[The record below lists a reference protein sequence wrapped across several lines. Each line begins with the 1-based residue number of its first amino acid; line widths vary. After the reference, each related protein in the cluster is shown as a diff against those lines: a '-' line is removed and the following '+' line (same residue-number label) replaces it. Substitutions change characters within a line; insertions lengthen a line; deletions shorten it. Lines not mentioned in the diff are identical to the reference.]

1 MKTTSAKGFKYI
13 YELCEINTNQVY
25 QELRA
30 SAPAVGSIADAD
42 KNFVVARYHMINSEY
57 MVAVEYLELAE
68 NIYVAHGE
76 EIALALLYSQ
86 KAHCFRRLNDKEKAR
101 EFTDKSIA
109 MSEKLGDAYCLI
121 NAYIHGSSNA
131 FFMEDK
137 ESAHKYNAM
146 TEPLLKEFG
155 SRLQY
160 GHYYHN
166 VAFASYFDQ
175 NYEKL
180 IEYCE
185 KAYDA
190 YIEYYGNDRSQNVL
204 IAAHN
209 RAGGYVLLEDYD
221 KAIKLFEYVIRIAE
235 EERNIQM
242 LMNSLMDFAELY
254 YKRKDFEKAYYTY
267 KRYIENYRTWME
279 ERLRNPGDENE
290 ELKRKLEIAQDLE
303 MVKSGEYIEKR
314 RFLEQLLS
322 SQKFVQEVGSQLIS
336 ATDIQEIFIIVC
348 NAAKR
353 LFVYDNISMGLL
365 EGDEIVVRYLDSDDE
380 RDQRLPIHIP
390 LTSEEHITAKCLREE
405 RDIKLNTFEDYL
417 ELIHPSDVEEAMN
430 TKDDFNKSL
439 MFVRLIHEGK
449 GFGVITVQKREPNM
463 YSDESFAAIQAMGS
477 FVSIAINN
485 VFKTQVIEDKVK
497 ELEVI
502 TLRDELTW
510 LENRRSYNLYVEEL
524 VRDNIEYMLIFAD
537 MNHLKQINDGIGHHN
552 GDLYLIAMA
561 DILKDCVK
569 EYRKFR
575 LSGDEFAVIIPHPS
589 IEFTYELIEKI
600 KQECAKMDIGEYP
613 LAIAVGCGIR
623 NRGENPDKVF
633 SIAEARMY
641 LDKHDYHK
649 HLLDEMEKARKDK

>member
-1 MKTTSAKGFKYI
+1 MRTASEKGFKYV
-13 YELCEINTNQVY
+13 YELCEININQVY
-25 QELRA
+25 HDAAA
-30 SAPAVGSIADAD
+30 SVPEVGSIGDAD
-42 KNFVVARYHMINSEY
+42 KNFIFARYHMIDAEY
-57 MVAVEYLELAE
+57 MVAVEYFELAE
-68 NIYVAHGE
+68 SLYIAHGDE
-76 EIALALLYSQ
+76 VALALLYSQ
-86 KAHCFRRLNDKEKAR
+86 KAHCFRRLNDREKAR

-109 MSEKLGDAYCLI
+109 ISERLGDAYCLI
-121 NAYIHGSSNA
+121 NSYIHAASNA

-146 TEPLLKEFG
+146 TEPLLMESG
-155 SRLQY
+155 SELQY

-166 VAFASYFDQ
+166 VAFAFYFDGDYR
-175 NYEKL
+175 NL
-180 IEYCE
+180 VEYCQ

-190 YIEYYGNDRSQNVL
+190 YIEYYGNDTSRNVL

-209 RAGGYVLLEDYD
+209 KAGGYVLLEEYD
-221 KAIKLFEYVIRIAE
+221 SAFALYEYVIRVAE
-235 EERNIQM
+235 EQRNIQI
-242 LMNSLMDFAELY
+242 LMNSLMDMAELY
-254 YKRKDFEKAYYTY
+254 YKRGDYERAYYTY
-267 KRYIENYRTWME
+267 KQYLENYRTWLE

-303 MVKSGEYIEKR
+303 MVKSAEYIEKR

-322 SQKFVQEVGSQLIS
+322 SQKFVQEVGSQLIP

-353 LFVYDNISMGLL
+353 LFMYDNISLGLI
-365 EGDEIVVRYLDSDDE
+365 EGDELVIHYLDSEDE
-380 RDQRLPIHIP
+380 RDRRPPIYIP

-405 RDIKLNTFEDYL
+405 RDIKLDTFEDFL
-417 ELIHPSDVEEAMN
+417 ELIRPADVEEAMN
-430 TKDDFNKSL
+430 TKDDFNESL

-449 GFGVITVQKREPNM
+449 AFGVITVQKKEPNM
-463 YSDESFAAIQAMGS
+463 YSDESFAAIRAMGS

-485 VFKTQVIEDKVK
+485 VFKTQLIEDKVK

-524 VRDNIEYMLIFAD
+524 VRENIEYMLIFAD

-552 GDLYLIAMA
+552 GDLYLIAVA
-561 DILKDCVK
+561 DILKDCVRD
-569 EYRKFR
+569 YRKFR

-589 IEFTYELIEKI
+589 IEYTYELIEQI

-623 NRGENPDKVF
+623 NRDENPDKVF

-649 HLLDEMEKARKDK
+649 HLLAEMNKELEE